1 MAKNK
6 PPDKIQM
13 PEFSAVKAE
22 YIELDVRE
30 RSDGLLIKTATWQQL
45 FAGNCVEVAGATLT
59 LRSDGSATWLC
70 VTFTNET
77 HSGDYW
83 WAGFLIQDKDGVT
96 LHNEP
101 YHEGPRMDDGSPPP
115 RYRWGFNFNFDPGIF
130 NAITQV
136 YYSFKC

>member
-83 WAGFLIQDKDGVT
+83 WAGFLIQDKDG
-96 LHNEP
+96 
-101 YHEGPRMDDGSPPP
+101 
-115 RYRWGFNFNFDPGIF
+115 YRWGFNFNFDPGIF